1 MYRFFLSP
9 KAFSGEEVRVT
20 EIALRHHLCD
30 VLRLRPGD
38 TVVFLDNT
46 GWEYETALVT
56 IEPGLATGKIRQR
69 RLCAH
74 EARTKITLY
83 QAILKGERFEW
94 ALQKG
99 TELGVGVFVPL
110 LSERCIVQNATQ
122 LSRRKLQRWEKIIQS
137 AAEQSRRGRLPPL
150 QPLVLFAPA
159 CEQVQRSGS
168 LALIPWEEDGM
179 PIRQALEEAGRDHPP
194 FSVALFIG
202 PEGGFSPAEVQ
213 QARDY
218 GIVPVSLGPRIL
230 RAETAGVAAAA
241 VVLYQ
246 YGDMQL

>member
-1 MYRFFLSP
+1 MVRFFLPP
-9 KAFSGEEVRVT
+9 KAFAGEEVRVT
-20 EIALRHHLCD
+20 EPALLHHLRD

-46 GWEYETALVT
+46 GWEYETALLA
-56 IEPGLATGKIRQR
+56 IEAELATGQVRQR

-74 EARTKITLY
+74 EPRTKVTLY
-83 QAILKGERFEW
+83 QAVLKGERFEW

-110 LSERCIVQNATQ
+110 LTERCIVQNATQ
-122 LSRRKLQRWEKIIQS
+122 LSRRKLLRWEKIIQA

-150 QPLVLFAPA
+150 QPLSLLAPA
-159 CEQVQRSGS
+159 YEQVQRSGS
-168 LALIPWEEDGM
+168 LALIPWEEGGM
-179 PIRQALEEAGRDHPP
+179 PIREALEEAGRGHTP

-218 GIVPVSLGPRIL
+218 GLVPVSLGPRIL
-230 RAETAGVAAAA
+230 RAETAGLIAAAA
-241 VVLYQ
+241 ILYEL
-246 YGDMQL
+246 GDLG